1 MAETSKITDS
11 MYLSNQA
18 KKTTTTGN
26 STLGKDAFLKI
37 LMTQLQNQ
45 DPTKPM
51 DDAQFIS
58 QMAQFSSLEQ
68 MTNLTAAFQEFAA
81 VQEQSQMIE
90 YSNFVGKNVKW
101 HEVTEEKDDKGM
113 PITIEGT
120 GSIIGIKYVGGNV
133 EFTLADG
140 KVINPGNI
148 SEVLSGGT
156 GSNPNSL
163 VEASMLIGKTVSYI
177 PVSEETE
184 GTKPAEEETE
194 TPTPTELTATVES
207 VSKKDGV
214 IVYNLSDGTSIK
226 AEQITSISK

>member
-1 MAETSKITDS
+1 MSKISDS

-51 DDAQFIS
+51 DDSQFIA

-68 MTNLTAAFQEFAA
+68 MTNLTTAFQEFAA

-90 YSNFVGKNVKW
+90 FSNFVGKDVKW
-101 HEVTEEKDDKGM
+101 HEVTDEKDDKGN
-113 PITIEGT
+113 PIINEGT
-120 GSIIGIKYVGGNV
+120 GTITGIKFVGGSV

-140 KVINPGNI
+140 KVISPGNI
-148 SEVLSGGT
+148 SEVLSDSSS
-156 GSNPNSL
+156 SNSNSL

-177 PVSEETE
+177 PVKPETDNTETE
-184 GTKPAEEETE
+184 ATEEETE
-194 TPTPTELTATVES
+194 KPTETTATVES
-207 VSKKDGV
+207 VSKKDGN
-214 IVYNLSDGTSIK
+214 IVYNLSDGTSIT
-226 AEQITSISK
+226 ADQITSISK

>member
-1 MAETSKITDS
+1 MAEMSKITDS

-51 DDAQFIS
+51 DDSQFIA

-68 MTNLTAAFQEFAA
+68 MTNLTTAFKEFAA

-90 YSNFVGKNVKW
+90 FSNFVGKDVKW
-101 HEVTEEKDDKGM
+101 HELTDKKDDKGN
-113 PITIEGT
+113 PITNEGT
-120 GSIIGIKYVGGNV
+120 GSIIGIKFVGGNV

-148 SEVLSGGT
+148 SEVLSS
-156 GSNPNSL
+156 GSSSNSNSL

-177 PVSEETE
+177 PVKTETE
-184 GTKPAEEETE
+184 ATEEEAK
-194 TPTPTELTATVES
+194 TPTETTATVES
-207 VSKKDGV
+207 VSKKDGN
-214 IVYNLSDGTSIK
+214 IVYNLSDGTSIT
-226 AEQITSISK
+226 ADQITSISK

>member
-1 MAETSKITDS
+1 MSKITDS

-51 DDAQFIS
+51 DDSQFIA

-68 MTNLTAAFQEFAA
+68 MTNLTTAFQEFAA

-90 YSNFVGKNVKW
+90 FSNFVGKEVKW
-101 HEVTEEKDDKGM
+101 HELTDKKDDEGN

-120 GSIIGIKYVGGNV
+120 GSIIGIKFVGGSV

-148 SEVLSGGT
+148 SEVLSGSSS
-156 GSNPNSL
+156 SNSNSL

-177 PVSEETE
+177 PVKTETDNTETE
-184 GTKPAEEETE
+184 ATEEEAE
-194 TPTPTELTATVES
+194 TPTETTATVES
-207 VSKKDGV
+207 VSKKDGN
-214 IVYNLSDGTSIK
+214 IVYNLSDGTSIT
-226 AEQITSISK
+226 ADQITSISK

>member
-1 MAETSKITDS
+1 MAEMSKITDS

-51 DDAQFIS
+51 DDSQFIA

-68 MTNLTAAFQEFAA
+68 MTNLTTAFKEFAA

-90 YSNFVGKNVKW
+90 FSNFVGKDIKW
-101 HEVTEEKDDKGM
+101 HELTDKKDDKGN
-113 PITIEGT
+113 PITKEGT
-120 GSIIGIKYVGGNV
+120 GSIKGIKFVGGNV

-148 SEVLSGGT
+148 SEVLSGST
-156 GSNPNSL
+156 NPNSNSL
-163 VEASMLIGKTVSYI
+163 VEASLLIGKTVSYI
-177 PVSEETE
+177 PVKTETKA
-184 GTKPAEEETE
+184 TEEEIE
-194 TPTPTELTATVES
+194 TPVETTATVES
-207 VSKKDGV
+207 VSKKDGN
-214 IVYNLSDGTSIK
+214 IVYNLSDGTSIT
-226 AEQITSISK
+226 ADQITSISK

>member
-26 STLGKDAFLKI
+26 GTLGKDAFLKI

-101 HEVTEEKDDKGM
+101 HELTEEKDDKGM

-148 SEVLSGGT
+148 SEVLSGGA
-156 GSNPNSL
+156 GSNSNSL

-177 PVSEETE
+177 PVSTETE
-184 GTKPAEEETE
+184 DTKPAEEETE
-194 TPTPTELTATVES
+194 TPTPTEATATVES

>member
-51 DDAQFIS
+51 DDSQFIA

-177 PVSEETE
+177 PVSTEPE

>member
-1 MAETSKITDS
+1 MAEMSKITDS
-11 MYLSNQA
+11 MYLANQV

-51 DDAQFIS
+51 DDSQFIA

-68 MTNLTAAFQEFAA
+68 MTNLTTAFQEFAA

-90 YSNFVGKNVKW
+90 FSNFVGKEVKW
-101 HEVTEEKDDKGM
+101 HELTDKKDDKGN
-113 PITIEGT
+113 PITIEGNGT
-120 GSIIGIKYVGGNV
+120 ILGIKFVGGSV

-148 SEVLSGGT
+148 SEVLSSSSS
-156 GSNPNSL
+156 SNSNTL

-177 PVSEETE
+177 PVKTETE
-184 GTKPAEEETE
+184 DTQEKTE
-194 TPTPTELTATVES
+194 TPAETTAIVES
-207 VSKKDGV
+207 VSKKDGN
-214 IVYNLSDGTSIK
+214 IVYNLSDGTTIT
-226 AEQITSISK
+226 ADQITSISK

>member
-1 MAETSKITDS
+1 MAEMSKISDS

-51 DDAQFIS
+51 DDSQFIA

-68 MTNLTAAFQEFAA
+68 MTNLTTAFQEFAA

-90 YSNFVGKNVKW
+90 FSNFVGKDVKW
-101 HEVTEEKDDKGM
+101 HEVTDEKDDKGN
-113 PITIEGT
+113 PIINEGT
-120 GSIIGIKYVGGNV
+120 GTITGIKFVGGSV

-140 KVINPGNI
+140 KVISPGNI
-148 SEVLSGGT
+148 SEVLSDSSS
-156 GSNPNSL
+156 SNSNSL

-177 PVSEETE
+177 PVKPETDNTETE
-184 GTKPAEEETE
+184 ATEEETE
-194 TPTPTELTATVES
+194 KPTETTATVES
-207 VSKKDGV
+207 VSKKDGN
-214 IVYNLSDGTSIK
+214 IVYNLSDGTSIT
-226 AEQITSISK
+226 ADQITSISK

>member
-1 MAETSKITDS
+1 MAEMSKITDS

-51 DDAQFIS
+51 DDSQFIA

-68 MTNLTAAFQEFAA
+68 MTNLTTAFKEFAA

-90 YSNFVGKNVKW
+90 FSNFVGKEVKW
-101 HEVTEEKDDKGM
+101 HELTEELDEKGN
-113 PITIEGT
+113 PITNNGT
-120 GSIIGIKYVGGNV
+120 GTITGIKFVGGSV

-140 KVINPGNI
+140 KVISPGNI
-148 SEVLSGGT
+148 SEVLSGS
-156 GSNPNSL
+156 SNSISNSL
-163 VEASMLIGKTVSYI
+163 VEASMLIGKIVTYI
-177 PVSEETE
+177 PVKTEKEATKEGAEKPRET
-184 GTKPAEEETE
+184 
-194 TPTPTELTATVES
+194 TATVES
-207 VSKKDGV
+207 VSKKDGN
-214 IVYNLSDGTSIK
+214 IVYNLSDGTSIT
-226 AEQITSISK
+226 ADQITSISK